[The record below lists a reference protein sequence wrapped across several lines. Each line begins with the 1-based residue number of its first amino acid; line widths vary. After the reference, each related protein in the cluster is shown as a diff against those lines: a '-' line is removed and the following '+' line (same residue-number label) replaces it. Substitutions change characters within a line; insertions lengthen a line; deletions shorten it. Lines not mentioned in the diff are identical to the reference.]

1 LKTIKGGGIDMNITE
16 MYNRDMTFKE
26 KVIDIINWA
35 EGKWGVGETTDNVI
49 VDEIKKII
57 KEKDND

>member
-1 LKTIKGGGIDMNITE
+1 
-16 MYNRDMTFKE
+16 MTFKE

-35 EGKWGVGETTDNVI
+35 EGKWGIGECTDNVI

-57 KEKDND
+57 KEEE

>member
-1 LKTIKGGGIDMNITE
+1 MNITE

-57 KEKDND
+57 KEKDNE